1 MTRRYYEEEMR
12 YLHEAAKVFAKAH
25 PEQARYLNADSVS
38 DRDPYVERL
47 FEGFAFLAGRI
58 HKRLD
63 DEMSE
68 YTESLIQLLHPHALK
83 PVPACSIVE
92 FQAEPGLVQETT
104 VLEKGIE
111 VRSDP
116 VGDERTRCRFT
127 TTQDVRLQPIHLR
140 DVSLHYTPDQSS
152 SVRLQ
157 FALDQGVSYDQLTL
171 SPLRLYFH
179 ADAATAST
187 MHLFFT
193 RRVRRIEI
201 STLDGASSTA
211 VPGQEGVEPAGLAP
225 EDALLPGS
233 PYSFSGFRLVQEYL
247 CFRRKLWFVDLKGF
261 ERITP
266 DEDPEGVHVEVFFDR
281 PFPEARRFETDN
293 VRLHCTPVVN
303 LFSTDAEPIRIEGES
318 AEHRVVPS
326 TQYRRS
332 IEAYD
337 IQKVV
342 GIEEVTGDR
351 HEYAPFFTFQHGAAG
366 AHTNG
371 TARPQNESGRYYTT
385 SRRVGPSDRP
395 SIYLMLS
402 DAHLRSLADI
412 PAETL
417 SLEVRCTNGDLPR
430 RALKEGM
437 INQLAPEV
445 PTIAQPRNLTQPTL
459 IRYPSNQR
467 ESDFFWKL
475 ISHWSYNYR
484 SVADQNALVGL
495 LRLYDWTGSSA
506 NRRRMEGIRDV
517 RWAPKEIIDRGAV
530 LRGAEVTIEVE
541 EGHFADEGD
550 LCLFGLVM
558 STFLSTYAT
567 INSFVHLVIVTTPSE
582 KRYAWTPNRGTHPNL

>member
-12 YLHEAAKVFAKAH
+12 YLHEAAKVFAEAH

-63 DEMSE
+63 DEMPE
-68 YTESLIQLLHPHALK
+68 YTESLIHLLHPHALK

-104 VLEKGIE
+104 VLEKGTE
-111 VRSDP
+111 VRSEP

-127 TTQDVRLQPIHLR
+127 TTQDVRLQPIHLQ
-140 DVSLHYTPDQSS
+140 DASLHYTPDQTS
-152 SVRLQ
+152 SVRLR
-157 FALDQGVSYDQLTL
+157 FMLDRGISYDQLTL

-193 RRVRRIEI
+193 RRTRHIKI
-201 STLDGASSTA
+201 STLEGAASTMLRG
-211 VPGQEGVEPAGLAP
+211 PEGPVPAGLAR
-225 EDALLPGS
+225 EDGLLPDS
-233 PYSFSGFRLVQEYL
+233 PYSFTGFRLLREYL
-247 CFRRKLWFVDLKGF
+247 CFRRKLWFVDLNGF
-261 ERITP
+261 ERLALG
-266 DEDPEGVHVEVFFDR
+266 DDPEGFQVEVFFDE
-281 PFPEARRFETDN
+281 PYPEERRFETDN
-293 VRLHCTPVVN
+293 IRLHCTPVVN
-303 LFSTDAEPIRIEGES
+303 LFSTDAEPIRIEGEG

-326 TQYRRS
+326 TRYRRS
-332 IEAYD
+332 MEAYD

-351 HEYAPFFTFQHGAAG
+351 HEYAPFFAFEHGAGSVPSNG
-366 AHTNG
+366 A
-371 TARPQNESGRYYTT
+371 ARSQQASGRYYTT
-385 SRRVGPSDRP
+385 SRRVGPADRP
-395 SIYLMLS
+395 EIYLMLS

-417 SLEVRCTNGDLPR
+417 SLEMRCTNGDLPR
-430 RALKEGM
+430 RALKEGL

-445 PTIAQPRNLTQPTL
+445 PNIAQPRNLTQPTL
-459 IRYPSNQR
+459 IQYPPNQR
-467 ESDFFWKL
+467 EPDFFWKL
-475 ISHWSYNYR
+475 ISHWSFNYR
-484 SVADQNALVGL
+484 SVADRNALVGL
-495 LRLYDWTGSSA
+495 LRLYDWTGSGA
-506 NRRRMEGIRDV
+506 NQRRLDGLRDV
-517 RWAPKEIIDRGAV
+517 HWAPKEIIDHGAV

-558 STFLSTYAT
+558 STFLSMYAT
-567 INSFVHLVIVTTPSE
+567 INSFVHLAIVTTPSE
-582 KRYAWTPNRGTHPNL
+582 KRYTWTPSRGTRPNL